1 MKLVAVVL
9 APICLFLT
17 GCPPW
22 SEFTLEQGTPGSV
35 QNKGMSLVPVNPF
48 GDVTSGPSHL
58 PLSPVA
64 GERGRCEGPP
74 PAKVSYTPAGDE
86 FSNQVLAVS
95 AKLFKANPDIAIRP
109 AFITVALPHPEISH
123 QGASQVVISDGLVR
137 QCASDGELA
146 AVLSLELGK
155 MLSEWESADGR
166 WTHMPEKLPPIEVR
180 IGNQT
185 SDLYGGA
192 GMMRQA
198 EMAKYGKEQP
208 ARGAAATD
216 PQALA
221 RAWLMKAGY
230 AARDVDA
237 AMSLLRSAGQPA
249 APN

>member
-1 MKLVAVVL
+1 M
-9 APICLFLT
+9 
-17 GCPPW
+17 
-22 SEFTLEQGTPGSV
+22 
-35 QNKGMSLVPVNPF
+35 
-48 GDVTSGPSHL
+48 
-58 PLSPVA
+58 
-64 GERGRCEGPP
+64 
-74 PAKVSYTPAGDE
+74 
-86 FSNQVLAVS
+86 
-95 AKLFKANPDIAIRP
+95 
-109 AFITVALPHPEISH
+109 
-123 QGASQVVISDGLVR
+123 VISDGLVR

-198 EMAKYGKEQP
+198 EMAKYGKEQS
-208 ARGAAATD
+208 ARGAVAPD
-216 PQALA
+216 PQVLA

-237 AMSLLRSAGQPA
+237 ALSMLRSTGQPA
-249 APN
+249 APNEERRMN